1 MKLTCM
7 EKEGTEILGRKY
19 PKGNFHSEDI
29 FSDRKTQTHYTVEK
43 WIWVYRLDSSG
54 LGYLSVT
61 GYKTFS
67 LQKSSRTCEFVN
79 P

>member
-1 MKLTCM
+1 M

-43 WIWVYRLDSSG
+43 WI
-54 LGYLSVT
+54 
-61 GYKTFS
+61 
-67 LQKSSRTCEFVN
+67 
-79 P
+79 